1 MKTSGNTILEV
12 HTLTKQYGK
21 LKAVDNISFS
31 LEQGEAVGLLGPNGA
46 GKSTLIKCAIGLLRP
61 TSGEIKIGGYPRGSR
76 AARRLSAYIPEVP
89 QLYEMLT
96 VWQHL
101 QFIAHA
107 YEAENWEPKAQELV
121 TIFELSDKKDE
132 FSKAL
137 SKGMRQKLSI
147 CCGVLSNA
155 QVLFL
160 DEPMVGLDPRA
171 IKTLKDLIVQLK
183 AEGKTLFISTHLLDP
198 IENICDRV
206 IMLKSGRII
215 AEGSLEE
222 LRLRVGEEK
231 ASLEEVFLEVTA
243 DE

>member
-1 MKTSGNTILEV
+1 
-12 HTLTKQYGK
+12 
-21 LKAVDNISFS
+21 
-31 LEQGEAVGLLGPNGA
+31 LLGPNGA

-61 TSGEIKIGGYPRGSR
+61 SSGEIKIGGHPRGSHG
-76 AARRLSAYIPEVP
+76 ARRLSAYIPEVP

-101 QFIAHA
+101 QFIASA
-107 YEAENWEPKAQELV
+107 YEAKDWEPKAQELM
-121 TIFELSDKKDE
+121 TLLEIWGKKDE
-132 FSKAL
+132 FAKTL

-147 CCGVLSNA
+147 CCGVISSA

-171 IKTLKDLIVQLK
+171 IKTLKDLIVKLK
-183 AEGKTLFISTHLLDP
+183 AAGKTLFISTHLLDP

-206 IMLKSGRII
+206 IMLKNGRII
-215 AEGSLEE
+215 AEGSLNE
-222 LRLRVGEEK
+222 LRERLGEEK